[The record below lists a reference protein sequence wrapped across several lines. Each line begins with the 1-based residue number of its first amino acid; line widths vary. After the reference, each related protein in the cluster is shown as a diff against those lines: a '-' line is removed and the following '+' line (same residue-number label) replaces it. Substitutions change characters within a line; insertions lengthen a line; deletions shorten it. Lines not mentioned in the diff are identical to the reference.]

1 MWCLSIISNEWKE
14 TRLATYFFFSS
25 KFRRPLL
32 LQRVL
37 QLAVAPKLC
46 RQYSYDRLQPTST
59 LYASS
64 FVFFRYG
71 QWWADCLLIEWMN
84 GQTYF
89 EKNGTHEFYI
99 EEKVMRESREATT
112 TTELYKKKTKNEKH
126 STQLNKLTKY
136 FIKIY

>member
-1 MWCLSIISNEWKE
+1 
-14 TRLATYFFFSS
+14 
-25 KFRRPLL
+25 
-32 LQRVL
+32 
-37 QLAVAPKLC
+37 
-46 RQYSYDRLQPTST
+46 
-59 LYASS
+59 
-64 FVFFRYG
+64 
-71 QWWADCLLIEWMN
+71 MN